1 MPVTTF
7 KFDEQYDALFLKLVI
22 STRSA
27 SKAEVLRKALTLLDI
42 ATDAQAR
49 GDKMVFKND
58 ATGKET
64 EIVLV

>member
-7 KFDEQYDALFLKLVI
+7 KFDEQYDQLFNKLVT

-27 SKAEVLRKALTLLDI
+27 SKAEVLRKALTLLDL
-42 ATDAQAR
+42 AADAQAR
-49 GDKMVFKND
+49 GDKMIFKND
-58 ATGKET
+58 ITGKET